1 MGRVEW
7 MQARLYLRI
16 LVVYPSTSQSL
27 AKALYIQGHL
37 AGRSPYRE
45 AQSMKYEG
53 ATRARVTVNGTGR
66 PKPVVITGGAGF
78 IGTNLADRLLSDG
91 EEVVLFDNLS
101 RSGVERNFEWLERK
115 HRGHVR
121 LETADT
127 RDLGAVRRVLH
138 EAGAVFH
145 FAAQVAVTTSLA
157 EPRFDFEVN
166 AIGTLNILEALRS
179 IHNPPPLI
187 FTSTNKVYGSLS
199 DVTLTERAGHYE
211 PHDEKLRE
219 SGISE
224 SQRLNF
230 YSPYG
235 CSKGTADQY
244 VLDHARLFGLPAVV
258 LRMSCIYGPHQC
270 GTEDQGWVAHFLL
283 QAMAGHPITLFG
295 DGKQVRDIL
304 FVEDLVE
311 ALLLARERSHDLT
324 GEAFNL
330 GGGPQNITSLLGLLA
345 LITDLESAEPQVE
358 RRGWRPGDQ
367 RYYVSNFSKFQGAT
381 GWAPKVS
388 VGKGVRRLHAWLQS
402 ARIAETL
409 ATVN

>member
-1 MGRVEW
+1 
-7 MQARLYLRI
+7 
-16 LVVYPSTSQSL
+16 
-27 AKALYIQGHL
+27 
-37 AGRSPYRE
+37 
-45 AQSMKYEG
+45 MKNGG
-53 ATRARVTVNGTGR
+53 ATRAGITANGIGR
-66 PKPVVITGGAGF
+66 PNPIVITGGAGF
-78 IGTNLADRLLSDG
+78 IGTNLADRLLSNG

-101 RSGVERNFEWLERK
+101 RAGVERNYKWLERK

-121 LETADT
+121 LEVADT
-127 RDLGAVRRVLH
+127 RDTGAVRRVLSDT
-138 EAGAVFH
+138 AAVFH
-145 FAAQVAVTTSLA
+145 LAAQVAVTTSLA
-157 EPRFDFEVN
+157 DPRLDFEVN
-166 AIGTLNILEALRS
+166 AMGTLNILEALRS
-179 IHNPPPLI
+179 LRNPPPLI

-199 DVTLTERAGHYE
+199 EVKLTEQDGQYQPRDQE
-211 PHDEKLRE
+211 LRE
-219 SGISE
+219 GGISE
-224 SQRLNF
+224 RQRLNF

-283 QAMAGHPITLFG
+283 QAMAGRPITIFG

-311 ALLLARERSHDLT
+311 ALLVARERSHDLA

-330 GGGPQNITSLLGLLA
+330 GGGPRNITSLIGLLE
-345 LITDLESAEPQVE
+345 LIADLENAEPRVE
-358 RRGWRPGDQ
+358 CRGWRPGDQ
-367 RYYVSNFSKFQGAT
+367 RYYVSNFSKFQAAT

-402 ARIAETL
+402 ARTAESL
-409 ATVN
+409 AAVN